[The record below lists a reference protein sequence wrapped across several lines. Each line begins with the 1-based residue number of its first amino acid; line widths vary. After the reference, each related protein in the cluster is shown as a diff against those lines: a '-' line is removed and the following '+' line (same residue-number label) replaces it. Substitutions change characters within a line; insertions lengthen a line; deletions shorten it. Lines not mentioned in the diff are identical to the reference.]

1 MTRPETVLVTGGAH
15 GLGAGIVRIFARSGA
30 RVRVLDIDP
39 FVDAFAKDL
48 RSAGL
53 DVEASVGDVSDPQT
67 ARRWFESCIAETGRV
82 DVLVNNAGQVRF
94 TPLSADLDTALKD
107 FDDLWALNT
116 RAVFVMGRLAA
127 EHMASQGSG
136 HIINIATDH
145 IHTCGHPHALDHSES
160 PDCEWSSAP
169 RRPMGGHQFDVYD
182 STKWALNGFTQVW
195 SLALRKR
202 GVRVNSI
209 CLGATE
215 SRMMHQAI
223 RIAANREAT
232 AEEIA
237 SWMKAD
243 DVAEVILALHREGP
257 AGRTGD
263 NIGIWKDHP
272 LVLPPP
278 DPVLNLN
285 H

>member
-1 MTRPETVLVTGGAH
+1 MNDRETVLVTGGAH
-15 GLGAGIVRIFARSGA
+15 GLGAGIVRVFARSGV

-39 FVDAFAKDL
+39 YVDEVSKEL
-48 RSAGL
+48 RAAGF
-53 DVEASVGDVSDPQT
+53 DVEASIGDVSDPQV
-67 ARRWFESCIAETGRV
+67 ARRWFESCVAECNRV

-94 TPLSADLDTALKD
+94 TPLSADLETALQD
-107 FDDLWALNT
+107 FDDLWAVNT
-116 RAVFVMGRLAA
+116 RAVFIMGRLAA
-127 EHMASQGSG
+127 DHMATQGSG

-145 IHTCGHPHALDHSES
+145 IHTCGFPHALDHSDS
-160 PDCEWSSAP
+160 PNCDWSSAP

-182 STKWALNGFTQVW
+182 STKWAINGFTQVW

-215 SRMMHQAI
+215 SQMMHRAI
-223 RIAANREAT
+223 RIGAGRDAT

-272 LVLPPP
+272 LVLPPA

-285 H
+285 R